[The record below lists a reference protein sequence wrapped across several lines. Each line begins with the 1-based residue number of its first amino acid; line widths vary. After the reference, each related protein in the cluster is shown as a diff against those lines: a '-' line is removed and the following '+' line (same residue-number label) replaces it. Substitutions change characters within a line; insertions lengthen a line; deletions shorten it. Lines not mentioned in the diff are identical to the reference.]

1 MHPLPGDFRVTQ
13 NRARLMQSRITS
25 TSWTVVGAIALT
37 GALTL
42 APIGLGL
49 LSPAAAHSEITTT
62 NPASGAT
69 LTTPPRQVVL
79 TFNEEIK
86 DVGDGIVVTA
96 PDGARLDSGEAVIK
110 GTKATQALKP
120 LAIAG
125 AHTVRYRIVS
135 ADGHVVSSQ
144 YTFTY
149 RPATSATTSSS
160 ASPEATA
167 EPSATPVSAEDDLG
181 SAGSNNAAPFIIGG
195 LVVVIVGGSAI
206 ALRRRQ
212 GSTS

>member
-13 NRARLMQSRITS
+13 NRARLMQSRITR

-37 GALTL
+37 GALTV

-149 RPATSATTSSS
+149 RPT
-160 ASPEATA
+160 ATA
-167 EPSATPVSAEDDLG
+167 PADPSATPVSAEDDLG
-181 SAGSNNAAPFIIGG
+181 SAGSNNAVPFIIGG